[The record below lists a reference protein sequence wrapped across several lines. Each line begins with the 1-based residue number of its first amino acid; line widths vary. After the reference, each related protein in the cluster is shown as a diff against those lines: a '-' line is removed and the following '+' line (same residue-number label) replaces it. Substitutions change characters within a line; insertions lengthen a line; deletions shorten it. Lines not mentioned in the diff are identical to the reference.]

1 MMAAA
6 SLLAPQQHQQP
17 GISPSA
23 EMIAGNTMAIPS
35 PPELFHGVKLRG
47 LPFSATKEIV
57 EAFLVSGNEESF
69 TRPGR
74 RTPRG
79 NRAPTVLPPL
89 SLGLA
94 YRRPRKTQNSPST
107 PLSTS
112 HTETEKKKK
121 KPSPLLQAPTE
132 CVDVLLVTRANRPSG
147 EAFVVLGGGPAAL
160 LSAVARNR
168 SYLGRR
174 YIEVFAARRGEYYRA
189 VASEVA
195 RGDLAGAG
203 GAYLALPPSG
213 APVAAAAAAAALP
226 LPLDTVLQR
235 YPPAAIPAAAAAA
248 AAALQISPQVL
259 LQQQLMQ
266 QEQRF
271 LQQDQH
277 FLQQQQQQERH
288 QAPLL
293 PLPPPPPPPPRLPE
307 SLLELAAAVA
317 VSSGRMAS
325 TAAAPF
331 ASTPAWSQPRPN
343 VSTVAALAAV
353 NAAADKAA
361 RVQAAR
367 DAAAA
372 SASVARASALLA
384 SASAGA
390 ASSPSGGL
398 PIAFGGGFGVDRR
411 GFLSSN
417 SDAGGSAPA
426 SEAGRERRRPAPAT
440 AAATAADGSGAAGE
454 PSPVLRLRGLP
465 FSADEEVVRSWISDR
480 LKEKMEAEEDSG
492 GGDGGSDGACGSPPP
507 PPSSSSLASTEA
519 APTLIILLRSREGKS
534 SGQAHVCFD
543 SAEAAGF
550 ASRACDRAHFG
561 QRYIEVFWVRAFFFF
576 PLFSPPLRS
585 RSSERRGEKLC
596 SLFCSPPLFFRNH
609 FLQSSPA
616 ELERA
621 CSAGQQRGR
630 GGATA
635 REHEAMLGRIDRNLL
650 LALSAGVGAVGRPSS
665 SSPAALSP
673 SYAQLLESRSLGSAA
688 VFGGSGSRGAMVA
701 AAAALASPPPLLL
714 SPERAAAAA
723 LAARTAASF
732 GAFEA
737 AGAVGRPPPPPPP
750 APQSPPMR
758 PL

>member
-1 MMAAA
+1 MAAA
-6 SLLAPQQHQQP
+6 SLLAPQQHQQR

-23 EMIAGNTMAIPS
+23 EMIAGNTMANPS

-47 LPFSATKEIV
+47 LPFSATKDVV

-107 PLSTS
+107 PLSTLKR
-112 HTETEKKKK
+112 KKKNQP
-121 KPSPLLQAPTE
+121 PSPLLQAPTE

-213 APVAAAAAAAALP
+213 APVVAAAAAAAAAAALP

-248 AAALQISPQVL
+248 AAAALQISPQVL

-271 LQQDQH
+271 LQQEQH
-277 FLQQQQQQERH
+277 FLQQQQQQQQERH

-307 SLLELAAAVA
+307 SLLELAAAV
-317 VSSGRMAS
+317 
-325 TAAAPF
+325 
-331 ASTPAWSQPRPN
+331 
-343 VSTVAALAAV
+343 

-361 RVQAAR
+361 RLQAAR

-372 SASVARASALLA
+372 SASVARTLALLA

-480 LKEKMEAEEDSG
+480 LKEKKEAEEDSG

-561 QRYIEVFWVRAFFFF
+561 QRYIEVFWVRAFFSFPFF
-576 PLFSPPLRS
+576 PLL
-585 RSSERRGEKLC
+585 
-596 SLFCSPPLFFRNH
+596 
-609 FLQSSPA
+609 
-616 ELERA
+616 
-621 CSAGQQRGR
+621 
-630 GGATA
+630 
-635 REHEAMLGRIDRNLL
+635 
-650 LALSAGVGAVGRPSS
+650 
-665 SSPAALSP
+665 
-673 SYAQLLESRSLGSAA
+673 
-688 VFGGSGSRGAMVA
+688 
-701 AAAALASPPPLLL
+701 
-714 SPERAAAAA
+714 
-723 LAARTAASF
+723 
-732 GAFEA
+732 
-737 AGAVGRPPPPPPP
+737 
-750 APQSPPMR
+750 
-758 PL
+758 

>member
-1 MMAAA
+1 MPQPFCPR
-6 SLLAPQQHQQP
+6 SLLA
-17 GISPSA
+17 SP
-23 EMIAGNTMAIPS
+23 IAGLAKLKTHLRL
-35 PPELFHGVKLRG
+35 LF
-47 LPFSATKEIV
+47 P
-57 EAFLVSGNEESF
+57 
-69 TRPGR
+69 RP
-74 RTPRG
+74 T
-79 NRAPTVLPPL
+79 LK
-89 SLGLA
+89 
-94 YRRPRKTQNSPST
+94 RK
-107 PLSTS
+107 
-112 HTETEKKKK
+112 KKKK

-213 APVAAAAAAAALP
+213 APVAAAAAAAAAAALP

-235 YPPAAIPAAAAAA
+235 YPPAAIPAAAAAAA

-271 LQQDQH
+271 LQQEQH
-277 FLQQQQQQERH
+277 FLQQQERH

-331 ASTPAWSQPRPN
+331 ASTPAWSPPGPN

-372 SASVARASALLA
+372 AASVARTLALLA

-480 LKEKMEAEEDSG
+480 LKEKKEAEEDSG
-492 GGDGGSDGACGSPPP
+492 GGDGGSDGACGSPPA

-561 QRYIEVFWVRAFFFF
+561 QRYIEVFWVRAFFSFPFF
-576 PLFSPPLRS
+576 PLL
-585 RSSERRGEKLC
+585 
-596 SLFCSPPLFFRNH
+596 
-609 FLQSSPA
+609 
-616 ELERA
+616 
-621 CSAGQQRGR
+621 
-630 GGATA
+630 
-635 REHEAMLGRIDRNLL
+635 
-650 LALSAGVGAVGRPSS
+650 
-665 SSPAALSP
+665 
-673 SYAQLLESRSLGSAA
+673 
-688 VFGGSGSRGAMVA
+688 
-701 AAAALASPPPLLL
+701 
-714 SPERAAAAA
+714 
-723 LAARTAASF
+723 
-732 GAFEA
+732 
-737 AGAVGRPPPPPPP
+737 
-750 APQSPPMR
+750 
-758 PL
+758 